1 MGDIISNPKLSF
13 NQKLTISIAT
23 TFIVFVAFIMI
34 FQYNR
39 EKSYKVSLMTEQ
51 IDSYNN
57 LIYEVVQ
64 EDGVNDS
71 SIFKVISFLKIEDLR
86 VTIIDLK
93 GNVLFD
99 SEADSLK
106 NHLDRPEIQNAIAI
120 GKGVSVR
127 RKSETTGKTF
137 FYAATKYDDII
148 VRCSRPY
155 GVTLNKLLRVDY
167 NFMIFSAILL
177 IIMLYFIFRTTRRMG
192 LTIKQLRDFAQ
203 SADDN
208 KYLDTEQEFPKNELG
223 EISQHIVSLFK
234 SISTTRDDLIVER
247 EKLITH
253 LQTSREGL
261 AVFSSDKKEILA
273 NNIFIQYSNLIS
285 NSTIEK
291 ASSIFDI
298 PEFAGINS
306 YVQQNIKV
314 GNLLSHLQKHS
325 IQIEK
330 NGKIFHVQCII
341 FQDRSFEVSINDITQ
356 SEEESRIKRQLT
368 QNIAHELKT
377 PVSSIQGYM
386 ETIITNPDL
395 PSDKM
400 QKFIERSYVQS
411 RRLSELLSD
420 ISTLNRMD
428 DAPKLL
434 EKEDV
439 IVSKLLEQ
447 ISGEVEAEME
457 NKGMRLIINIDDD
470 IIVNGNRSLLYSV
483 FRNLIDNSLAYAG
496 ENIEMGVS
504 CYRKDTDRYYFN
516 YYDTGVGVSEEH
528 LNRIFE
534 RFYRV
539 DKGRTRKSGG
549 TGLGLAIVKNAV
561 QLHGGTIS
569 AKNRSEGGLEFIFSL
584 LKS

>member
-1 MGDIISNPKLSF
+1 MGDIISNPRLSF

-23 TFIVFVAFIMI
+23 TFIVFVVFITI

-64 EDGVNDS
+64 ESGVKDS
-71 SIFKVISFLKIEDLR
+71 SIFKVMSFLKIEDLR

-106 NHLDRPEIQNAIAI
+106 NHLDRPEIQDAIAI

-137 FYAATKYDDII
+137 FYAATKYNDMI

-155 GVTLNKLLRVDY
+155 GMTLNKLLRVDY
-167 NFMIFSAILL
+167 NFMIFSGILL

-223 EISQHIVSLFK
+223 EISQHIVSLFR

-273 NNIFIQYSNLIS
+273 NNIFIQYTNLIS
-285 NSTIEK
+285 NTTIEK
-291 ASSIFDI
+291 ASSIFEI

-325 IQIEK
+325 VQIEK

-386 ETIITNPDL
+386 ETIISNPDL

-439 IVSKLLEQ
+439 CISKLLEQ
-447 ISGEVEAEME
+447 IAGEVEAEMD
-457 NKGMRLIINIDDD
+457 NKGMRLNINIEDD

-483 FRNLIDNSLAYAG
+483 FRNLIDNSMAYAG
-496 ENIEMGVS
+496 ENVEMGVS
-504 CYRKDTDRYYFN
+504 CYRKDADRYYFN
-516 YYDTGVGVSEEH
+516 YYDTGVGISEEH

-584 LKS
+584 LK